1 MKFGPLE
8 VIAIGFDEPEF
19 TGRIMPELEA
29 LRKTGVVRLIDMVVV
44 RKNTMGDVKIIE
56 ASDLEFEESELYRPF
71 LDDFLS
77 MFTEDDL
84 LLLGRSLE
92 KDSAA
97 ALVLFEHTW
106 AIKLKESVVEAGGFL
121 LAQNR
126 VPQQALKDLEE
137 LSEEELSAVEQ
148 VGQDDI

>member
-19 TGRIMPELEA
+19 TGKIMPELDA
-29 LRKTGVVRLIDMVVV
+29 LRKTGVVRLIDMVFV
-44 RKNTMGDVKIIE
+44 RKDSMGDVKVVE
-56 ASDLEFEESELYRPF
+56 ASDLEGEEAELYRPF
-71 LDDFLS
+71 LDDLLS

-84 LLLGRSLE
+84 MLLGRSLE
-92 KDSAA
+92 NDTGA

-106 AIKLKESVVEAGGFL
+106 AAKLKKAVVEAGGFL
-121 LAQNR
+121 LAQDR

-137 LSEEELSAVEQ
+137 LKEEELAAV
-148 VGQDDI
+148 